1 MLDGSKSSTG
11 WGRWAGF
18 GVILVAVMSLLPLQL
33 QAKSE
38 REEKDDVEA
47 RTPPHLRIEKF
58 AYLLV
63 QPGGNTMGGAMKL
76 GDGYN
81 DVDRAKKAQ
90 EKMGGGLVWWF
101 RLDGSQ
107 YAVNDP
113 ETIDAVQAVYEKQDE
128 LESRLLGSYDEQLE
142 HLSGRMELL
151 HPKMERLHA
160 RLRALDEERDDLEDA
175 RDEGK
180 SQPELEAK
188 LRKLEKSR
196 QEIER
201 SYEPLS
207 NEQEQISREM
217 ERLTEGREKAYR
229 QWEEKELEHRARL
242 REIAVRAI
250 RSGRAK
256 EL

>member
-1 MLDGSKSSTG
+1 MLDGTKSSTG
-11 WGRWAGF
+11 WGRWTGI
-18 GVILVAVMSLLPLQL
+18 GLILVAAMSLLPLQL

-38 REEKDDVEA
+38 DDEKDDVEA

-90 EKMGGGLVWWF
+90 QKMGGGLVWWF

-107 YAVNDP
+107 YAVNDD

-128 LESRLLGSYDEQLE
+128 LQSRLLGSFDERLE
-142 HLSGRMELL
+142 ELAGRMELM
-151 HPKMERLHA
+151 HPKMERLDA
-160 RLRALDEERDDLEDA
+160 RKQELNEQREALEDA

-180 SQPELEAK
+180 SQRDLEAK
-188 LRKLEKSR
+188 LRELEKAR
-196 QEIER
+196 QEIDR
-201 SYEPLS
+201 ASDPLS
-207 NEQEQISREM
+207 YEQEQISREM
-217 ERLTEGREKAYR
+217 ESLTEGREKAY
-229 QWEEKELEHRARL
+229 QEWEQKELEHRQRL
-242 REIAVRAI
+242 RDIAEDAVRRGVA
-250 RSGRAK
+250 RK
-256 EL
+256 P